1 MFDLKS
7 HIKHFFTIIKFHII
21 LYKLIKLNILIYKKK
36 EKREKMH
43 INAYNDLATSALNIN
58 YIIVL

>member
-36 EKREKMH
+36 EKREK
-43 INAYNDLATSALNIN
+43 NAYKCL
-58 YIIVL
+58 

>member
-36 EKREKMH
+36 EKKMH